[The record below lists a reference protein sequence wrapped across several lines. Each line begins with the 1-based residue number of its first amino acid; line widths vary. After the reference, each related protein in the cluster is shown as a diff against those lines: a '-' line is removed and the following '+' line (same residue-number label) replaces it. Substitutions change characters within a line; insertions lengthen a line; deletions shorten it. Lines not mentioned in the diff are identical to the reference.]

1 MSAKPESESKYKD
14 TIFLPD
20 TPFPMRAGLPENEP
34 KWLAKWAEAKMYQR
48 LREDGKNRPIF
59 VFHDGPP
66 YANGNIHIGHALN
79 KILKDFVVRSQQMM
93 GRDAHNIPGWD
104 CHGLPIEW
112 KVEEEYRG
120 KGIDKD
126 SVPAAEF
133 RARCRAYAE
142 YWIGEQ
148 KREFMRLGCIGDW
161 DNAYKTMS
169 FDAEA
174 QIVREILKFKDN
186 GLLYRGSKPVMWSIV
201 EKTAL
206 AEAEVEYQEKKSP
219 QIWVRFP
226 VVEGP
231 AHLQK
236 ARVVIWTTTP
246 WTIPAN
252 RAIAFSTRIAYGLY
266 EVAELAEGS
275 LAQLGLRLI
284 LADKLAEDVAKAA
297 KVTLKRI
304 QDAGPLAG
312 VVCGHPF
319 RGKGYD
325 FPVPLL
331 AGEHVTDDTGTGFVH
346 TAPGHGLDDFW
357 LWMSNPQV
365 HPKSG
370 DVVPHTVDADGSFFP
385 HVPLFAG
392 KRILTR
398 EGKDGDANGAVI
410 KELMEAGK
418 LLAKGSFTHQYPH
431 SWRSKAPLIFRN
443 TPQWFLAMDR
453 DFTAA
458 GGEGTLRERALSEIK
473 KTKWVPPQGENR
485 LSAMV
490 KDKPDWVL
498 SRQRAWGVPIA
509 VFVRKSDGKVLD
521 DKEVDKRIADT
532 IDREGADAWFSR
544 PAADFLGNTYNP
556 DDFEK
561 VDDILDV
568 WFESGATHAYVL
580 EGQMGLK
587 DVQAD
592 LYLEG
597 SDQHR
602 GWFQSSLIESVGTRG
617 RAPYKAVATH
627 GFTLDEQ
634 GRKMSKS
641 LGNTVEPAQVLKE
654 YGADILRL
662 WVASTSYTEDQ
673 YVGPKILKAVAETYR
688 KLRNTIR
695 YILASLKDW
704 SEGERVE
711 ARQMPDLERYILH
724 RLSEVDAAVR
734 KGYADYDFNEVY
746 NRLNHFCVSDLSAFY
761 FDIRKDALYCDA
773 PSSLRRR
780 SARTVLDHLFNC
792 LTAWLSPILCFTMEE
807 AWSTR
812 GAGTELSVH
821 LRQFPEL
828 PAIWRDEALAKR
840 WDRLRDIRRV
850 VTGAL
855 ELARASKQI
864 GSSLE
869 AAPALYLSDD
879 GDRALFKAVDLN
891 ELAITS
897 QSAISAGEGP
907 EGAFR
912 LPDVKDVAAAFARAD
927 GSRCDRCW
935 RVLPEVGANAESP
948 DLCRRC
954 DDALKA

>member
-1 MSAKPESESKYKD
+1 MSAKPDSESKYKD

-48 LREDGKNRPIF
+48 LREDGKSRPMF

-93 GRDAHNIPGWD
+93 GKNAPNIPGWD

-112 KVEEEYRG
+112 KVEEEYRA

-126 SVPAAEF
+126 TVPAAEF

-142 YWIGEQ
+142 HWIVEQ
-148 KREFMRLGCIGDW
+148 KREFIRLGCVGDW
-161 DNAYKTMS
+161 DNPYKTMS

-226 VVEGP
+226 VVDGP
-231 AHLQK
+231 AHLK
-236 ARVVIWTTTP
+236 GADVVIWTTTP

-252 RAIAFSTRIAYGLY
+252 RAVAYSDRFAY
-266 EVAELAEGS
+266 EQVEVTVAHEGALAEVGE
-275 LAQLGLRLI
+275 RLI
-284 LADKLAEDVAKAA
+284 VSNKLAPDIAKAA
-297 KVTLKRI
+297 KVEFKALGRVSPKGLI
-304 QDAGPLAG
+304 CAHPL
-312 VVCGHPF
+312 

-370 DVVPHTVDADGSFFP
+370 DVVPHTVDADGSFYA

-410 KELMEAGK
+410 KELIDAGK

-453 DFTAA
+453 DFKAA
-458 GGEGTLRERALSEIK
+458 SGEGTLRERALAEIK

-509 VFVRKSDGKVLD
+509 VFVRKADGKVLD
-521 DKEVDKRIADT
+521 DRQVDQRIADT
-532 IDREGADAWFSR
+532 IEREGADAWFAR
-544 PAADFLGNTYNP
+544 PASDFLGNKYNP
-556 DDFEK
+556 EDFEK

-688 KLRNTIR
+688 KLRNTMR

-704 SEGERVE
+704 SDAEHVE
-711 ARQMPDLERYILH
+711 PAQMPELERYILH
-724 RLSEVDAAVR
+724 RLSEVDAQVR
-734 KGYADYDFNEVY
+734 KGYAEYDFNEVY
-746 NRLNHFCVSDLSAFY
+746 NRLNQFCVSDLSAFY

-780 SARTVLDHLFNC
+780 SARTVLDQLFNC

-807 AWSTR
+807 AWATR
-812 GAGTELSVH
+812 GAGAEPSVH
-821 LRQFPEL
+821 LRQFPAI
-828 PAIWRDEALAKR
+828 PAAWRSEALAKR
-840 WDRLRDIRRV
+840 WDRLREIRRV

-855 ELARASKQI
+855 EVARANKQI

-869 AAPALYLSDD
+869 AAPALYLADD
-879 GDRALFKAVDLN
+879 ADRALFTTVDLN
-891 ELAITS
+891 EMAITS
-897 QSAISAGEGP
+897 QSSIVMGEGP
-907 EGAFR
+907 PDAFR
-912 LPDVKDVAAAFARAD
+912 LSDVKGAAALFVRAD
-927 GSRCDRCW
+927 GQKCERCW
-935 RVLPEVGANAESP
+935 RVLPEVGTIATAA